1 MQQEW
6 LAVEHH
12 RIHVME
18 TWPDGAR
25 KEAGL
30 AAARATLASLARS
43 APKESPFA
51 CTICGGM
58 PKKTSCAAQ
67 LCTAA
72 SDLAA

>member
-18 TWPDGAR
+18 SWPDGDR
-25 KEAGL
+25 KQAGL
-30 AAARATLASLARS
+30 AAARATLDSLARG
-43 APKESPFA
+43 APNEFSFL
-51 CTICGGM
+51 CTVCGGK
-58 PKKTSCAAQ
+58 PKVHSPTR
-67 LCTAA
+67 TPTVA

>member
-25 KEAGL
+25 KQAGL
-30 AAARATLASLARS
+30 AAARATLESLARS
-43 APKESPFA
+43 APKEFSFA

-58 PKKTSCAAQ
+58 RRKSSCAAQ
-67 LCTAA
+67 IHTA
-72 SDLAA
+72 